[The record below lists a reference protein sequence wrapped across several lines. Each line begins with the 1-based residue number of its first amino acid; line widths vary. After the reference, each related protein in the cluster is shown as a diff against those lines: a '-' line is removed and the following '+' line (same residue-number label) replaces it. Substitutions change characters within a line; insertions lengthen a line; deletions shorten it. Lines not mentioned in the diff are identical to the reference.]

1 MGTFTPASR
10 PISRDQM
17 PQQITAISQRIV
29 PRSVRTA
36 ATRPRLI
43 SKPVTGVSSKSRA
56 PYWRAPLAS
65 AMQVSD
71 GLSAPSDG
79 M

>member
-1 MGTFTPASR
+1 
-10 PISRDQM
+10 M

-29 PRSVRTA
+29 PRSVATA
-36 ATRPRLI
+36 ATRPCSI
-43 SKPVTGVSSKSRA
+43 SKPVTAVSSKSRA

-65 AMQVSD
+65 AMHVSD
-71 GLSAPSDG
+71 GLKAPSVG